1 MSEIIYNKL
10 IRDKIPEIIEN
21 TGKSFKTRMLNDEE
35 YVKELYKKLNEE
47 VAEFNE
53 DNEIKELCDIVEV
66 IHAIL
71 KARGVTESDFE
82 NQRLEKL
89 KARGGF
95 DKKIFLESV
104 EK

>member
-1 MSEIIYNKL
+1 MITYKKL

-21 TGKSFKTRMLNDEE
+21 TGKSFKTRILNDEE

-66 IHAIL
+66 ILAIL

-95 DKKIFLESV
+95 NKKIFLESV
-104 EK
+104 ED